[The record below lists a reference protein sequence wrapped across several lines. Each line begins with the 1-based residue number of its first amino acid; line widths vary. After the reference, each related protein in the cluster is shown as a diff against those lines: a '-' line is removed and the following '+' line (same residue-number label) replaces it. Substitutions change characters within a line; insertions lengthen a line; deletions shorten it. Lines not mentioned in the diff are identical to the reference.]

1 MTWFEHGSKRMSER
15 AAALAERFE
24 RINQDLIATVE
35 RCSDADW
42 QRACAGEGWPVGV
55 TAHHVAT
62 SYPAFSSFIQGIAT
76 GADLPPIT
84 PEMLDASNARH
95 AEEHAGCS
103 RQETLAM
110 LRRDGQAAAEAV
122 RGLNDEQLD
131 RTAPLALAGGAAIS
145 AQQMAEFMIG
155 HPTDHLASVQA
166 ALGS

>member
-1 MTWFEHGSKRMSER
+1 MSVR
-15 AAALAERFE
+15 AAALADRFE
-24 RINQDLIATVE
+24 RINRDLIAAVE
-35 RCSDADW
+35 RCADADW
-42 QRACAGEGWPVGV
+42 QRTCAGEGWPIGV

-62 SYPAFSSFIQGIAT
+62 SYPAFKGFIQGIAT

-95 AEEHAGCS
+95 AEEHARCS
-103 RQETLAM
+103 RQETLEL

-122 RGLNDEQLD
+122 RGLSDEQLD
-131 RTAPLALAGGAAIS
+131 RTAPMALAGGSAVS

-155 HPTDHLASVQA
+155 HPTDHLASIRA